1 MKEDPESSG
10 ALRSNLMCHDYAGG
24 QGAILLQSRLCRLQL
39 LGQVLDVL
47 IGPERANL
55 LLEVLDLFV
64 LVSRDVAL
72 PVLLDG
78 GGSGGGLSAA
88 AAARVLRLGGKCVGT

>member
-1 MKEDPESSG
+1 MLYLDGIHLQRPE
-10 ALRSNLMCHDYAGG
+10 LPL
-24 QGAILLQSRLCRLQL
+24 LLQSRLCRLQL

-78 GGSGGGLSAA
+78 RGSGGGLSAA
-88 AAARVLRLGGKCVGT
+88 AAAGVLRLGGKCVGT